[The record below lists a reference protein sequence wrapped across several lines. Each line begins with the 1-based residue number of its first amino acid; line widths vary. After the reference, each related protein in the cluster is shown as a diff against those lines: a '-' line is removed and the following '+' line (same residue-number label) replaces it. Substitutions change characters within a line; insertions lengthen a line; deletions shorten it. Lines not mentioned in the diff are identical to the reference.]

1 MYGRQKAL
9 SGDAILYQYH
19 TISHIQKFYFVIEL
33 QESKI
38 VPRKILA
45 DSKCIKMT
53 FFRKSRGLYKKEAAL
68 LKIERKISTF
78 GKEKKKQQ
86 DTVLQFAKC
95 LWKFMLYISKKN

>member
-1 MYGRQKAL
+1 MYNKIIYHF
-9 SGDAILYQYH
+9 SEILFWYW
-19 TISHIQKFYFVIEL
+19 IAK
-33 QESKI
+33 SKI
-38 VPRKILA
+38 VPKKILA

-95 LWKFMLYISKKN
+95 L